1 MNSDCDLS
9 PRLTSRSRSAPRP
22 GSRKPIPL
30 VLAAMVLLVSG
41 CGQEGDAGSS
51 PSSSTSLPAN
61 SATPHISTEAQP
73 SNATP
78 TRGAARAMG
87 VDTAR
92 WPGTLAAAK
101 PLFAR
106 MPHEIAGMAAHH
118 PAFAGDSAG
127 VTYGPSANGAVAYVM
142 GTDNEVTDPTAVLS
156 FMFGMASHAR
166 RAVTPGQLRP
176 HATAADPTSTAGE
189 PMTRRNRPGG
199 SPAQST
205 ASREIRHS
213 PGARSRVGQRRPR
226 LAGDH
231 SQRDHHPDPRHR
243 NARRGVA
250 TRNASEVDPPPHVDT
265 NRASPGLW
273 GRVDARRP
281 R

>member
-9 PRLTSRSRSAPRP
+9 LRLTSRSRSAPHP

-30 VLAAMVLLVSG
+30 VLAATVLLVSG

-51 PSSSTSLPAN
+51 PSPSTSLPAA
-61 SATPHISTEAQP
+61 SATPHTSTKAQS
-73 SNATP
+73 SNATA
-78 TRGAARAMG
+78 TRGAARSMG

-106 MPHEIAGMAAHH
+106 MPHEIAAMAAHH

-156 FMFGMASHAR
+156 FMFGMGFACKKGSYA
-166 RAVTPGQLRP
+166 G
-176 HATAADPTSTAGE
+176 TAPPSRYGGGPDIDSRGAYDPKKQAWWFTCTIDGIEGDPTFTGHALGWVSGDLAWLVTTPNETTTQTLVTA
-189 PMTRRNRPGG
+189 M
-199 SPAQST
+199 
-205 ASREIRHS
+205 
-213 PGARSRVGQRRPR
+213 
-226 LAGDH
+226 LA
-231 SQRDHHPDPRHR
+231 
-243 NARRGVA
+243 AV
-250 TRNASEVDPPPHVDT
+250 
-265 NRASPGLW
+265 
-273 GRVDARRP
+273 
-281 R
+281 